1 MTKVFVYGTLRTGF
15 GNNRLLQDGTC
26 HLVKEDEIVGYNMY
40 AMGGFPGITSTEIY
54 ETSVKGEVWEVGDD
68 ALVQLNR
75 LEGFREP
82 DSPANF
88 YNRTTVV
95 TESGEECLV
104 YIQDTPP
111 NNSLVESGDWVEHTK
126 NYHR

>member
-1 MTKVFVYGTLRTGF
+1 M
-15 GNNRLLQDGTC
+15 
-26 HLVKEDEIVGYNMY
+26 
-40 AMGGFPGITSTEIY
+40 
-54 ETSVKGEVWEVGDD
+54 KGEVWEVGQD
-68 ALVQLNR
+68 ALVNLNR

-82 DSPANF
+82 DSPMNF

-111 NNSLVESGDWVEHTK
+111 NNNLVESGDWVEYTK
-126 NYHR
+126 NYHLP